1 MVIMSTINIGEF
13 MIGKRLKQLRLV
25 NSLSLD
31 GLAAQL
37 GGFVTK
43 QALSK
48 YEKEKARPSPIV
60 LNKLASV
67 LGVKA
72 ASFWT
77 EPIISCSFIAYRKG
91 SGLTKHEQARVE
103 ALVCRLLEERIGL
116 RDMLH
121 EPVKATLPVKGFHV
135 KAVGDTEAFA
145 KELRNVWGA
154 GLEPIASMTGTLED
168 HSVFVAE
175 IEANER
181 FEGVSAVAYDAEQN
195 LSAAAVAS
203 RRSLAGERQRLNL
216 AHELAH
222 LVLDVPEPINEEKAA
237 FRFAGAFLAP
247 DETLYREVGKKR
259 AFIQAAEL
267 LLLKQR
273 FGMSLQA
280 LIYRLHD
287 LGIISA
293 SQYRQ
298 WFMDIN
304 RLHWK
309 KQEPSPLPPE
319 QPMWLRK
326 SVLRAVAEGLLTE
339 EDGMKMLGESMKM
352 KEPVSLVERRAFMK
366 LPLVDRRKI
375 MARQAKEI
383 AAHYEKDTSWKDLK
397 TGGIVDY

>member
-1 MVIMSTINIGEF
+1 MSTGEHV
-13 MIGKRLKQLRLV
+13 IEKRLKQLRLA
-25 NSLSLD
+25 NGLSLD
-31 GLAAQL
+31 GLAARL

-48 YEKEKARPSPIV
+48 YEKGKAKPSPVV
-60 LNKLASV
+60 LNKLASA

-72 ASFWT
+72 ASLWV
-77 EPIISCSFIAYRKG
+77 EPAITCSFIAYRKG
-91 SGLTKHEQARVE
+91 SGLAKHEQARVE
-103 ALVCRLLEERIGL
+103 ALVCGMLEERIRL
-116 RDMLH
+116 RDLLH
-121 EPVKATLPVKGFHV
+121 EPAKAILPIKGFHIE
-135 KAVGDTEAFA
+135 AIGDVEGFA
-145 KELRNVWGA
+145 KELRNIWGA

-181 FEGVSAVAYDAEQN
+181 FDGISAVAYDAGQN
-195 LSAAAVAS
+195 LSAAAVVS

-222 LVLDVPEPINEEKAA
+222 LILDVPEPINEEKAA

-247 DETLYREVGKKR
+247 DEILYREVGRKR

-267 LLLKQR
+267 LLLKKR

-287 LGIISA
+287 LGIISD
-293 SQYRQ
+293 SHYRQ

-309 KQEPSPLPPE
+309 KQEPSELPPE
-319 QPMWLRK
+319 QPIWLRK
-326 SVLRAVAEGLLTE
+326 SVMRGVAEGLLTQ
-339 EDGMKMLGESMKM
+339 EDGMKMLGESMNV

-375 MARQAKEI
+375 MARQAKEV
-383 AAHYEKDTSWKDLK
+383 AACYEKDTSWKDLE
-397 TGGIVDY
+397 TGDIVDD

>member
-1 MVIMSTINIGEF
+1 
-13 MIGKRLKQLRLV
+13 MIEKRLKQLRLV
-25 NSLSLD
+25 NGLSLD

-48 YEKEKARPSPIV
+48 YERGKARPSPVV
-60 LNKLASV
+60 LNKLASA

-72 ASFWT
+72 ASLWM
-77 EPIISCSFIAYRKG
+77 EPTISCSFIAYRKG

-103 ALVCRLLEERIGL
+103 ALVCRLLEERISL

-121 EPVKATLPVKGFHV
+121 EPTRAILPVKGFHV
-135 KAVGDTEAFA
+135 KAIDDTEAFA
-145 KELRNVWGA
+145 KELRNLWGA
-154 GLEPIASMTGTLED
+154 GLEPIASVTGILED
-168 HSVFVAE
+168 HSVFVTE
-175 IEANER
+175 IEADER
-181 FEGVSAVAYDAEQN
+181 FDGVSAVAYDAEQN

-222 LVLDVPEPINEEKAA
+222 LVLDVPGPINEEKAA

-247 DETLYREVGKKR
+247 DEILYREVGRKR

-287 LGIISA
+287 LGIISD
-293 SQYRQ
+293 SHYRQ

-326 SVLRAVAEGLLTE
+326 SVLRGVAEGLLTE

-366 LPLVDRRKI
+366 LPLLDRRKI

-383 AAHYEKDTSWKDLK
+383 AAHYEKDSSWKDLE
-397 TGGIVDY
+397 TGDIVDY

>member
-1 MVIMSTINIGEF
+1 
-13 MIGKRLKQLRLV
+13 MIEKRLKQLRLAKG
-25 NSLSLD
+25 LSLD

-48 YEKEKARPSPIV
+48 YERGKAKPSPVV

-67 LGVKA
+67 LGVRA
-72 ASFWT
+72 AALWA
-77 EPIISCSFIAYRKG
+77 EPTISCNFIAYRKG
-91 SGLTKHEQARVE
+91 SGLTKQEQFRVE
-103 ALVCRLLEERIGL
+103 ALVCGMLEERIRL
-116 RDMLH
+116 RNLLH
-121 EPVKATLPVKGFHV
+121 EPAKANLPIKGFHV
-135 KAVGDTEAFA
+135 KKIGDTEAFA
-145 KELRNVWGA
+145 KDLRNDWGA
-154 GLEPIASMTGTLED
+154 GLEPIASVTGILED

-175 IEANER
+175 IDASER
-181 FEGVSAVAYDAEQN
+181 FDGVSAVAYDAEKN
-195 LSAAAVAS
+195 LSAAAVVS

-222 LVLDVPEPINEEKAA
+222 LVLDVPESIDEEKAA

-247 DETLYREVGKKR
+247 DVILYREVGIKR
-259 AFIQAAEL
+259 AFIPTKEL

-287 LGIISA
+287 LEIISDA
-293 SQYRQ
+293 LCRQ

-309 KQEPSPLPPE
+309 KQEPLELPPE

-326 SVLRAVAEGLLTE
+326 SVLRGVAEGLLAQ
-339 EDGMKMLGESMKM
+339 EDGMKMLGESTNV
-352 KEPVSLVERRAFMK
+352 KEPESLVERRAFMK
-366 LPLVDRRKI
+366 LSLVDRRKI
-375 MARQAKEI
+375 MARQAREM
-383 AAHYEKDTSWKDLK
+383 AAHYEKDVSWKNLE
-397 TGGIVDY
+397 TGDIVDD

>member
-1 MVIMSTINIGEF
+1 
-13 MIGKRLKQLRLV
+13 MIEKRLKQLRLAYG
-25 NSLSLD
+25 LSLD

-48 YEKEKARPSPIV
+48 YERGKAKPSPVV
-60 LNKLASV
+60 LNKIASV
-67 LGVKA
+67 LGVKV
-72 ASFWT
+72 ASLWA
-77 EPIISCSFIAYRKG
+77 EPTISCSFIAYRKG

-103 ALVCRLLEERIGL
+103 ALVCGMLEERIRL
-116 RDMLH
+116 RNLLH
-121 EPVKATLPVKGFHV
+121 EPVKATLPIKGFHV
-135 KAVGDTEAFA
+135 KAIGDTEAFA
-145 KELRNVWGA
+145 KELRNVWDA
-154 GLEPIASMTGTLED
+154 GLEPIASVTGTLED
-168 HSVFVAE
+168 HSVFVVE

-181 FEGVSAVAYDAEQN
+181 FDGVSAVAYDTEQN
-195 LSAAAVAS
+195 LSAAAVVS

-222 LVLDVPEPINEEKAA
+222 LVLDVPEPIDEEKAA

-247 DETLYREVGKKR
+247 DEALYREIGRKR

-287 LGIISA
+287 LGIISDTH
-293 SQYRQ
+293 YRQ

-309 KQEPSPLPPE
+309 KQEPSELPPE

-326 SVLRAVAEGLLTE
+326 SVLHGVAEGLLTQ
-339 EDGMKMLGESMKM
+339 EDGMKMLGESMKV
-352 KEPVSLVERRAFMK
+352 KEPASLVERRAFMK
-366 LPLVDRRKI
+366 LSLVDRRKI

-383 AAHYEKDTSWKDLK
+383 AAHYEKDVSWKDME
-397 TGGIVDY
+397 TGDIVDD

>member
-1 MVIMSTINIGEF
+1 
-13 MIGKRLKQLRLV
+13 MIEKRLKQLRLARG
-25 NSLSLD
+25 LSLD

-48 YEKEKARPSPIV
+48 YETGKAKPSPVV

-67 LGVKA
+67 FGVKA
-72 ASFWT
+72 ASLWA
-77 EPIISCSFIAYRKG
+77 ESAVSCRFIAYRKG
-91 SGLTKHEQARVE
+91 SGLTRQEQARVE
-103 ALVCRLLEERIGL
+103 ALTCGILEERIRL
-116 RDMLH
+116 RDLLH
-121 EPVKATLPVKGFHV
+121 EPGQANLPVKGFRV
-135 KAVGDTEAFA
+135 RAIKDAEVSAKA
-145 KELRNVWGA
+145 LRNLWGA

-168 HSVFVAE
+168 HSVFVVE

-181 FEGVSAVAYDAEQN
+181 FDGVSAVAYDEGQS
-195 LSAAAVAS
+195 LSAAAVVS
-203 RRSLAGERQRLNL
+203 RRSIAGERQRLNL

-222 LVLDVPEPINEEKAA
+222 LVLDVPESIDEEKTA

-247 DETLYREVGKKR
+247 DDILYREVGRKR

-280 LIYRLHD
+280 LVYRLHD
-287 LGIISA
+287 LGIISD
-293 SQYRQ
+293 SHYRQ

-309 KQEPSPLPPE
+309 KQEPSEFPPE
-319 QPMWLRK
+319 QPQWLRK
-326 SVLRAVAEGLLTE
+326 SVLRAVAEGLLTQ
-339 EDGMKMLGESMKM
+339 EDGMKMLGESIKM

-366 LPLVDRRKI
+366 LPLADRRKI
-375 MARQAKEI
+375 MARQAKEM
-383 AAHYEKDTSWKDLK
+383 AGHYEKDGAWKDLE
-397 TGGIVDY
+397 TGDIVDD